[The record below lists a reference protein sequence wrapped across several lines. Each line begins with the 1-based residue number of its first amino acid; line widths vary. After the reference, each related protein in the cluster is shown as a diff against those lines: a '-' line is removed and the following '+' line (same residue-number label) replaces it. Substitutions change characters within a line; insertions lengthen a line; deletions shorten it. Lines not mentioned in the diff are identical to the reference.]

1 MLLVVE
7 RVPLAGLY
15 RLVPATEEEDLLQE
29 LAEERRRP
37 HEQLMGSELYWPL
50 GPGAVADLQ
59 RLDETHTAESPPDTP
74 TTGQAFG
81 FVLHVLGGSVLRE
94 P

>member
-1 MLLVVE
+1 MLLVVD
-7 RVPLAGLY
+7 RVPLAALY

-37 HEQLMGSELYWPL
+37 HEELNGSELYWPL

-59 RLDETHTAESPPDTP
+59 RPDETHTAERPPDTL
-74 TTGQAFG
+74 TTWQALG
-81 FVLHVLGGSVLRE
+81 LVLHVLGGSVLRD